1 MDCIPFFIAILLLII
16 LVNVNIK
23 EGFSQN
29 VSTNK
34 DLIDNNISLL
44 KSGLNSFQSNY
55 LKDFNNNIT
64 VRINQDY
71 DNIYDISEND
81 TTPHITFS
89 KYQYDYTQANNNIPV
104 VLNDKLEM
112 WIDVSYTNIINTI
125 SYESLLQSI
134 TSSQYIKD
142 NINGTSLT
150 KTEDI
155 TEYKMVMISLNIL
168 NDIKLDY
175 DKFHNTFNDYF
186 SNVSGLNLLEY
197 HQSIVEIIRSIE
209 FITPTL
215 FEVCIP
221 YFNSGETDY
230 DLSTITLNG
239 DNYYNMIKTK
249 YTNVD
254 NYDRIINNYTKSFNN
269 LLRPN
274 I

>member
-1 MDCIPFFIAILLLII
+1 MLNIVALTVVLVTKFI
-16 LVNVNIK
+16 
-23 EGFSQN
+23 EGFAALFKVKLLAAVTVELN
-29 VSTNK
+29 VAAPVEAIVNLVVPST
-34 DLIDNNISLL
+34 LNN
-44 KSGLNSFQSNY
+44 
-55 LKDFNNNIT
+55 
-64 VRINQDY
+64 
-71 DNIYDISEND
+71 
-81 TTPHITFS
+81 
-89 KYQYDYTQANNNIPV
+89 
-104 VLNDKLEM
+104 KLEL
-112 WIDVSYTNIINTI
+112 WIDVSYTNIINTT

-142 NINGTSLT
+142 NINGSSLT
-150 KTEDI
+150 KTDDI
-155 TEYKMVMISLNIL
+155 TEYKMVMICLNIL

-186 SNVSGLNLLEY
+186 SDVSGLNLLEY

-230 DLSTITLNG
+230 DLSTITING
-239 DNYYNMIKTK
+239 DNYYNLLKTK

-254 NYDRIINNYTKSFNN
+254 NYDRIINNYTNSFND